1 MTPPPHPHASK
12 HSALTTC
19 SSNAVPVTRRAST
32 ALSGNQGSGTQARRS
47 RAGPSHLAMVAR
59 AREHV
64 ASFQGFDPNPPYA
77 VLQSGWGWTSLSPY
91 TVGRSG
97 QNQTQAANRVSRSGQ
112 RLSCT
117 PPRPANAL
125 LLLPQRTFLLISQ
138 FWGSCH
144 FNERGK
150 MTKRGTCSRNW
161 VPRYQKNLLSRWF
174 YPIRVLTTSLFLLSC
189 NSRFKAAEFKII

>member
-1 MTPPPHPHASK
+1 MPP
-12 HSALTTC
+12 
-19 SSNAVPVTRRAST
+19 T
-32 ALSGNQGSGTQARRS
+32 APSGNQGSGTQARRS
-47 RAGPSHLAMVAR
+47 RAGPSHLAMVAP

-77 VLQSGWGWTSLSPY
+77 VLQSGWGWTSLLHY
-91 TVGRSG
+91 TVGRFG

-150 MTKRGTCSRNW
+150 KTREGHVLETECHDTRKTCFLSGFIQSECSLHHCSSCPVTADSR
-161 VPRYQKNLLSRWF
+161 QQ
-174 YPIRVLTTSLFLLSC
+174 SL
-189 NSRFKAAEFKII
+189 K